1 MKEGGI
7 NMEWW
12 MVFAFFIGGLI
23 VFLLAGFPVAFSFL
37 LMDVLGILV
46 FMGVPGLKNV
56 TLGIFSSLS
65 IFTVT
70 PVPLFILMGE
80 LMFHS
85 HVADIALDI
94 MDRWLGRVPGRLGV
108 LAAASGT
115 IFAATSGSTMANTA
129 MLGTILMPEMRK
141 RGYSVAMSV
150 GPIIGSGGLAMLI
163 PPSALAV
170 ILASISGISV
180 GGLLM
185 AGVIPGVLLG
195 AIFAAYIIL
204 RAWHDPS
211 CAPNYAVPPIP
222 LREKLILTVKHLV
235 PIGFIIF
242 AVIGVIILGLATPTE
257 AAASGTIATFVV
269 TLIYRCFNWKVLK
282 AALKGSI
289 EIWVMVFMIIGASTT
304 FSMILAYTGATKGLM
319 GLIQDLH
326 VHPILILIAM
336 QVIVGFLGCLM
347 DGVSI
352 MMICLPVFMP
362 ISTALGFDPIWFG
375 VLFLINIEM
384 GQLTPPFGMLLFVMK
399 GVAPPDITMEQIIWA
414 AVPYMIFDI
423 IVMAVIMIWPPVA
436 LWLPRLI
443 GQ

>member
-1 MKEGGI
+1 
-7 NMEWW
+7 MEWW
-12 MVFAFFIGGLI
+12 MVLTFFLGGLI
-23 VFLLAGFPVAFSFL
+23 VFLLVGFPVAFSFL
-37 LMDVLGILV
+37 LMDVLSILI

-85 HVADIALDI
+85 HVADIALNI

-129 MLGTILMPEMRK
+129 MLGTVLLPEMRK
-141 RGYSVAMSV
+141 RGYSVSMSV
-150 GPIIGSGGLAMLI
+150 GPILGSGGLAMLI

-185 AGVIPGVLLG
+185 AGVIPGILLG

-204 RAWHDPS
+204 MAWFNPS
-211 CAPNYAVPPIP
+211 CAPNYSVPSIP
-222 LREKLILTVKHLV
+222 LREKVALTVTHLL

-242 AVIGVIILGLATPTE
+242 AVIGVIVLGVATPTE
-257 AAASGTIATFVV
+257 AAASGTIATFIV

-304 FSMILAYTGATKGLM
+304 FSMILAYTGATKGLL
-319 GLIQDLH
+319 GLIENLH
-326 VHPILILIAM
+326 VNRFLILIGM
-336 QVIVGFLGCLM
+336 QVIVGFMGCFM

-362 ISTALGFDPIWFG
+362 ISNALGFDPIWFG
-375 VLFLINIEM
+375 ALFLINIEM

-399 GVAPPDITMEQIIWA
+399 GVAPKDITMEQIIWA
-414 AVPYMIFDI
+414 AIPYMIFDMV
-423 IVMAVIMIWPPVA
+423 VMAIIMVWSPVA

>member
-1 MKEGGI
+1 
-7 NMEWW
+7 MEWW
-12 MVFAFFIGGLI
+12 MVFVFFVGGLV

-56 TLGIFSSLS
+56 TLGIYSSLS
-65 IFTVT
+65 LFTVT

-129 MLGTILMPEMRK
+129 MLGTILLPEMRK

-204 RAWHDPS
+204 RAWMNPS

-222 LREKLILTVKHLV
+222 LQRKTDAHREA
-235 PIGFIIF
+235 P
-242 AVIGVIILGLATPTE
+242 
-257 AAASGTIATFVV
+257 AS
-269 TLIYRCFNWKVLK
+269 RS
-282 AALKGSI
+282 ALLS
-289 EIWVMVFMIIGASTT
+289 S
-304 FSMILAYTGATKGLM
+304 
-319 GLIQDLH
+319 
-326 VHPILILIAM
+326 P
-336 QVIVGFLGCLM
+336 
-347 DGVSI
+347 
-352 MMICLPVFMP
+352 
-362 ISTALGFDPIWFG
+362 
-375 VLFLINIEM
+375 
-384 GQLTPPFGMLLFVMK
+384 
-399 GVAPPDITMEQIIWA
+399 
-414 AVPYMIFDI
+414 
-423 IVMAVIMIWPPVA
+423 
-436 LWLPRLI
+436 
-443 GQ
+443 

>member
-1 MKEGGI
+1 
-7 NMEWW
+7 
-12 MVFAFFIGGLI
+12 MVLTFFLGGL
-23 VFLLAGFPVAFSFL
+23 VFILLMGFPVAFSFL
-37 LMDVLGILV
+37 LMDLLGILV

-56 TLGIFSSLS
+56 TLSIFSSLS
-65 IFTVT
+65 IFTIT

-80 LMFHS
+80 LMYHS

-108 LAAASGT
+108 LAAVSGT

-129 MLGTILMPEMRK
+129 MLGTVLLPQMRK

-170 ILASISGISV
+170 ILASIAGISV

-185 AGVIPGVLLG
+185 GGVIPGVLLG
-195 AIFAAYIIL
+195 AFFATYIIL
-204 RAWHDPS
+204 RAWLQPS
-211 CAPNYAVPPIP
+211 CAPNYAVPHTPFG
-222 LREKLILTVKHLV
+222 EKMMLTLKRLV

-242 AVIGVIILGLATPTE
+242 AVIGVISMGLATPTE
-257 AAASGTIATFVV
+257 AAACGTIATFIV
-269 TLIYRCFNWKVLK
+269 TLVYRCFNWQVLK
-282 AALKGSI
+282 ASLRGSV
-289 EIWVMVFMIIGASTT
+289 EIWVMVFMIIGASSA
-304 FSMILAYTGATKGLM
+304 FSMILAYTGASKGLL
-319 GLIQDLH
+319 GLVENLNLS
-326 VHPILILIAM
+326 PILILIAM
-336 QVIVGFLGCLM
+336 QLIVVFMGCFM

-362 ISTALGFDPIWFG
+362 LSNALGFDPVWFG
-375 VLFLINIEM
+375 VLFLVNIEL

-399 GVAPPDITMEQIIWA
+399 GVAPKDITMEQIIWA
-414 AVPYMIFDI
+414 SVPYMFFDVL
-423 IVMAVIMIWPPVA
+423 VMALIMIWPGIA
-436 LWLPRLI
+436 LWLPKLV

>member
-1 MKEGGI
+1 
-7 NMEWW
+7 MEWW
-12 MVFAFFIGGLI
+12 MVLTFFLGGLI
-23 VFLLAGFPVAFSFL
+23 ILLLARFPVAFAFFL
-37 LMDVLGILV
+37 MNLLGILV
-46 FMGVPGLKNV
+46 FMGSPGLKNI

-65 IFTVT
+65 IFTIT

-108 LAAASGT
+108 LAAVSGT

-129 MLGTILMPEMRK
+129 MLGTVLLPEMRK
-141 RGYSVAMSV
+141 RGYSVSMSV

-170 ILASISGISV
+170 ILASIGGISV

-195 AIFAAYIIL
+195 GMFAAYIIL
-204 RAWHDPS
+204 MAWWKPS
-211 CAPNYAVPPIP
+211 CAPNYEVPPTP
-222 LREKLILTVKHLV
+222 FREKVVLTIKHLL

-257 AAASGTIATFVV
+257 AAASGTIATFIV
-269 TLIYRCFNWKVLK
+269 TLLYRCFSWQVLK
-282 AALKGSI
+282 ASLKGSV
-289 EIWVMVFMIIGASTT
+289 EIWVMVFMIIAASST
-304 FSMILAYTGATKGLM
+304 FSMILAYTGASRGLL
-319 GLIQDLH
+319 GLIEGLQ

-336 QVIVGFLGCLM
+336 QLIVGFMGCFM

-362 ISTALGFDPIWFG
+362 ISNTLGFDPVWFG

-399 GVAPPDITMEQIIWA
+399 GVAPKDITMDQIIWA
-414 AVPYMIFDI
+414 AIPYMIFDI
-423 IVMAVIMIWPPVA
+423 LVMAIIMVWPPVA
-436 LWLPRLI
+436 LWLPSMVKL
-443 GQ
+443 